1 MTLKNVPVKIKN
13 LIKTKMVFVFHSN
26 ECIPSIQG
34 TYVLCTHIRIMCLKF
49 HNQFHEI
56 YYLVNTI
63 CW

>member
-34 TYVLCTHIRIMCLKF
+34 TYVLPTL
-49 HNQFHEI
+49 E
-56 YYLVNTI
+56 
-63 CW
+63 